1 MPASQHAPVDHSCGG
16 SIVDRKTAEQ
26 VVMVVNRCI
35 DEMIATLDLVEK
47 GAPPGE
53 YEKYKR
59 AVGRVI
65 NTFDMHVIDFVAS
78 EFPDLKP
85 QSDN

>member
-1 MPASQHAPVDHSCGG
+1 VE
-16 SIVDRKTAEQ
+16 RKTAEQ

-47 GAPPGE
+47 GASPDE
-53 YEKYKR
+53 YDVYKR

-65 NTFDMHVIDFVAS
+65 TTFDLHVIDLIAR
-78 EFPDLKP
+78 EHPDLKP
-85 QSDN
+85 PSDN

>member
-1 MPASQHAPVDHSCGG
+1 
-16 SIVDRKTAEQ
+16 VDRKTAEQ

-47 GAPPGE
+47 GAPKVE

-65 NTFDMHVIDFVAS
+65 NTFDMHVIELVAS
-78 EFPDLKP
+78 EYPDLKP
-85 QSDN
+85 SSDN

>member
-1 MPASQHAPVDHSCGG
+1 MRRVAAAEHSCGG

-47 GAPPGE
+47 GAPQVE

-65 NTFDMHVIDFVAS
+65 NTFDMHVIDLVAS